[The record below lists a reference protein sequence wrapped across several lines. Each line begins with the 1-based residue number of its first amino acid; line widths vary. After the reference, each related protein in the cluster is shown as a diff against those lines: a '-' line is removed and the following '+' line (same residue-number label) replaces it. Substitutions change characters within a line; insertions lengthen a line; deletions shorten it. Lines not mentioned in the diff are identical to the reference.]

1 MKKPENPNPAAQ
13 AFAVEAAAEG
23 ERLDRW
29 LAEQL
34 AGTVS
39 RTLIQRWIDFGHVSL
54 VGASPDDPARRLTPR
69 RKVQSGENYH
79 VQVPEPEPQTL
90 EPVDLQLEL
99 LYEDAD
105 CAIIRK
111 PPGIAVHP
119 GPGDSQVTIAHG
131 ILHLFG
137 PQSPEVEVPDRPA
150 DPQLALRP
158 GIVHRLDKDTEG
170 LLLVARHDRA
180 RRELMQLFASRNVR
194 KEYLA
199 IVSGHLPRESG
210 RIELA
215 LRRHPR
221 ERLRMQVH
229 PEGRIAITEFEVQH
243 AWTGGRTDRKYLRV
257 HVELL
262 TGRTHQIRVHLA
274 HLGAAVVGDRLY
286 SRHAADY
293 NEESVGMLLCA
304 RRLAF
309 QQPLTGAAIDVEL
322 PLPDRF
328 ANFEQRARVH

>member
-1 MKKPENPNPAAQ
+1 MEKPEKPNPVAQ
-13 AFAVEAAAEG
+13 DFVVEAAAEG

-29 LAEQL
+29 LAGQL
-34 AGTVS
+34 GGSAS
-39 RTLIQRWIDFGHVSL
+39 RTLVQRWIDSGHVRL
-54 VGASPDDPARRLTPR
+54 VSDTSDALEDPAPRLTPR
-69 RKVQSGENYH
+69 RKVLGGENYH
-79 VQVPEPEPQTL
+79 LQVPDPEPQKL
-90 EPVDLQLEL
+90 EPIDLQLEV

-137 PQSPEVEVPDRPA
+137 PRLLDPGAA
-150 DPQLALRP
+150 DPRLALRP

-170 LLLVARHDRA
+170 LLLVAQHDRA
-180 RRELMQLFASRNVR
+180 RRELMQLFASRSVR

-199 IVSGHLPRESG
+199 IVSGQLPRESG

-229 PEGRIAITEFEVQH
+229 SEGRMAITEFEVQH

-286 SRHAADY
+286 SRRAADY

-309 QQPLTGAAIDVEL
+309 QQPLSGATIDVEL

-328 ANFEQRARVH
+328 ANFEEQARRY